1 MQLLLPML
9 LMVPLLVLPLGFFP
23 GEATDGRRQVGGRGD
38 VPLHGHGRRQTINKR
53 PNVCNEIYAVASAT
67 IELYIGFG
75 FRVWILLFRSCRGG
89 QKEKAS
95 SEPAALPF

>member
-1 MQLLLPML
+1 MQLLLLML
-9 LMVPLLVLPLGFFP
+9 PLLVLPLGFFP
-23 GEATDGRRQVGGRGD
+23 GEAADGRRQVGGREGD

-53 PNVCNEIYAVASAT
+53 PNVCNEIYAVASAST
-67 IELYIGFG
+67 ELYIGFG

-95 SEPAALPF
+95 SEAAALPF